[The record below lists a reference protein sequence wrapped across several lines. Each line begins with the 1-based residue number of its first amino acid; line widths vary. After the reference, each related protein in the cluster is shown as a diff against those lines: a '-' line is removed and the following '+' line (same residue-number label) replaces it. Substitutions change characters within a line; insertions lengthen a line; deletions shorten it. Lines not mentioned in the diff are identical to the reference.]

1 MDSLKMHSKDITEEN
16 IEKIAALFPNC
27 ITEALDEQG
36 RLRKKIDFDL
46 LRQELSREIVEG
58 PQERYRLDWPGKRQ
72 ALITANAP
80 IAKTLRP
87 CRVESVDFD
96 KTKNLFIEGDNLDA
110 LKLLQETYLGKVK
123 MIYIDP
129 PYNTGNDFVYS
140 DNFYD
145 SVNSYLINSGQM
157 DFEGKK
163 QVTNLESNGRFH
175 SIWLSMMY
183 SRLKLARNFL
193 KDDGVI
199 FISIDN
205 NEVNNLQK
213 ICSEIFGED
222 NFVSLLIWRNGGT
235 SASQFTEEHEYIL
248 CFAKNKKKLGFFKYS
263 GSSVISDRSIKKP
276 SVKNPVSSIRFPVGI
291 DFECEDKIFPNYFGE
306 NEPVKIISGIFESK
320 NKKLAN
326 EVEIEAA
333 WTMKEMIL
341 KWLNG
346 EEVFDQKGQKL
357 NRFYFKSN
365 GVLQYEKIKGTTH
378 PKSVIEGFSTKQG
391 SNQLIDLLG
400 KNYFN
405 FPKPVNLISFLI
417 ELVTSDSDIVLDFF
431 AGSSTTAHAVIS
443 SNINDNSR
451 RKFIMIQL
459 SEPCNTNLEAYNDG
473 FNTIADISK
482 ERIRQ
487 AGKKIKAGYPNSTDI
502 EKFDFGFRV
511 LKIDSSNMADVYYTT
526 NTITQDLLTRHTD
539 NLKSDRT
546 PEDILF
552 QILLDWG
559 VDLTLPITK
568 KIIHDHEVFFVDENT
583 LVACFD
589 TDGKITEEF
598 VKELTQYNPLR
609 AVFRDAGFATD
620 SVKINVT
627 QIFKQLSP
635 HTEVKT
641 I

>member
-1 MDSLKMHSKDITEEN
+1 MHSKDITEEN
-16 IEKIAALFPNC
+16 IEKISALFPNC
-27 ITEALDEQG
+27 ITEATDEQG

-58 PQERYRLDWPGKRQ
+58 PQERYQLNWPGKRQ
-72 ALITANAP
+72 ALLTANAP

-87 CRVESVDFD
+87 CREESVDFD
-96 KTKNLFIEGDNLDA
+96 NTQNLFIEGDNLDA
-110 LKLLQETYLGKVK
+110 LKILQETYLGKVK

-129 PYNTGNDFVYS
+129 PYNTGKDFVYA

-145 SVNSYLINSGQM
+145 SVDSYLIHSGQM
-157 DFEGKK
+157 DVEGRK

-175 SIWLSMMY
+175 SVWLSMMF

-193 KDDGVI
+193 KDDGII

-205 NEVNNLQK
+205 NELNNLQK
-213 ICSEIFGED
+213 ICSEIFGEE

-235 SASQFTEEHEYIL
+235 AASQFTEEHEYIL
-248 CFAKNKKKLGFFKYS
+248 CFAKNKKSLGFFKYS

-276 SVKNPVSSIRFPVGI
+276 SIKNPVTSIRFPAGI
-291 DFECEDKIFPNYFGE
+291 DFESEDKIFPNYFGE
-306 NEPVKIISGIFESK
+306 NEPVKIVSGIFESK
-320 NKKLAN
+320 NNKLAN

-346 EEVFDQKGQKL
+346 EEVYDQKGQKL

-365 GVLQYEKIKGTTH
+365 GVLQYEKTKGTTH
-378 PKSVIEGFSTKQG
+378 PKSIIEGFSTKQG
-391 SNQLIDLLG
+391 SNQLIELFG
-400 KNYFN
+400 ENYFS

-417 ELVTSDSDIVLDFF
+417 ELATSGSDIILDFF

-443 SNINDNSR
+443 SNISDNSS

-459 SEPCNTNLEAYNDG
+459 PESCNSNSEAYKSG
-473 FNTIADISK
+473 FHTIADISK
-482 ERIRQ
+482 ERICQ
-487 AGKKIKAGYPNSTDI
+487 VGKKIKAQYANSSNI
-502 EKFDFGFRV
+502 EKLDLGFRV
-511 LKIDSSNMADVYYTT
+511 LKVDSSNMADVYYTT
-526 NTITQDLLTRHTD
+526 NTMNQDLLTQHID
-539 NLKSDRT
+539 NIKPDRT
-546 PEDILF
+546 SEDILF
-552 QILLDWG
+552 QVLLDWG
-559 VDLTLPITK
+559 VDLTLPIAK
-568 KIIHDHEVFFVDENT
+568 KIIHDHEVFFIDEGA

-589 TDGKITEEF
+589 NDGKITEEF

-609 AVFRDAGFATD
+609 VIFRDAGFASD